1 MIKFTCYK
9 ISLFS
14 SETEQTAAVVFA
26 MSYLG
31 QSSQVLTT
39 EHSDF
44 KIQYTIYDYLVIYI
58 ISIFAKD
65 NLESNFIIYP
75 NQGAFLI

>member
-1 MIKFTCYK
+1 
-9 ISLFS
+9 
-14 SETEQTAAVVFA
+14 

-31 QSSQVLTT
+31 HSSQVLTT

-44 KIQYTIYDYLVIYI
+44 KIQHTIYDYLVIYI
-58 ISIFAKD
+58 ISTFAKD
-65 NLESNFIIYP
+65 SLESNFIIYP